1 MEKQKSHTLPTQ
13 HSPIT
18 KHMKRENMC
27 KIDDEFFITT
37 QGKIYFKGQVYELE
51 DCDFNEGAKIV
62 IHYGEKKIEKLLKK
76 DIKIKVIPDQFIQQK
91 EDDMFLS
98 PLDEPIMT
106 AQAQP
111 VQPIHSTVELP
122 PEIDQFEQLMKIT
135 KDNTPLALVIL
146 IVLMFQKMQ
155 KKEREDKDHAL
166 VCDFERKDI
175 EKKISVL
182 ESKIDAQA
190 KDQAR
195 IQVGDDDLADR
206 LDRVEEKIKKISAS
220 IP

>member
-13 HSPIT
+13 HSPTT
-18 KHMKRENMC
+18 KHAKGKNMC

-62 IHYGEKKIEKLLKK
+62 IHYGEKKIEKLVKK

-91 EDDMFLS
+91 DDDMFLS

-111 VQPIHSTVELP
+111 VQPIHSTIELP
-122 PEIDQFEQLMKIT
+122 PEINQFEQLMKIT

-146 IVLMFQKMQ
+146 IVLIFQKMQ

-166 VCDFERKDI
+166 VCDFERKEID
-175 EKKISVL
+175 KKINTL
-182 ESKIDAQA
+182 ESKINE
-190 KDQAR
+190 QAR
-195 IQVGDDDLADR
+195 QATKIQLGDDELVDRIDR
-206 LDRVEEKIKKISAS
+206 LETKIKKMQE
-220 IP
+220 